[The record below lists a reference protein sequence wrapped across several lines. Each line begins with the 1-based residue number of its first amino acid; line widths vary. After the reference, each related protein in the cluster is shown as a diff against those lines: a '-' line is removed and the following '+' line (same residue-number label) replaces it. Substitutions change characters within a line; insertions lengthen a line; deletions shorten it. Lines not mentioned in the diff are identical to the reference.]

1 MASLASKVNV
11 KPVNR
16 RALRRYGEFWRAL
29 QMVGAAIAE
38 AEKVAAKADPGKR
51 RGAAGALVH
60 PHPGRDEGRRQESR
74 ASAGNHVEIRETVG
88 SRTDLPRMEAAL
100 MSRTV
105 DRCVEDLDK
114 AMRELRRTLR
124 GIPFRA
130 GGFKNTHDNLARDV
144 AHLTVLLDSARG
156 AFNK

>member
-1 MASLASKVNV
+1 
-11 KPVNR
+11 
-16 RALRRYGEFWRAL
+16 
-29 QMVGAAIAE
+29 
-38 AEKVAAKADPGKR
+38 
-51 RGAAGALVH
+51 
-60 PHPGRDEGRRQESR
+60 
-74 ASAGNHVEIRETVG
+74 
-88 SRTDLPRMEAAL
+88 

-105 DRCVEDLDK
+105 DRCVEDLDQ

>member
-1 MASLASKVNV
+1 
-11 KPVNR
+11 
-16 RALRRYGEFWRAL
+16 
-29 QMVGAAIAE
+29 
-38 AEKVAAKADPGKR
+38 
-51 RGAAGALVH
+51 
-60 PHPGRDEGRRQESR
+60 
-74 ASAGNHVEIRETVG
+74 
-88 SRTDLPRMEAAL
+88 

-144 AHLTVLLDSARG
+144 AQVVTMLDAARPI
-156 AFNK
+156 FRKN